1 MEDPSVEA
9 ARRTVSPRRSES
21 PFVLPTF
28 TPDNLEIV
36 FLSFEGP
43 DQPYAQAGGL
53 GVRVAQFTRALAR
66 QGFRTH
72 LVFVGDP
79 DRPGHE
85 VLEDGRLHLHRWCQ
99 WISEHHRGGVYE
111 AEIEKVHDFQDSVPG
126 FVTFDI
132 VAPAVAEG
140 RWVVVMAEEWHTA
153 DALSRL
159 SDSLHFNGLR
169 QSCVLVW
176 NANNDMS
183 FHRMNW
189 DRIGYV
195 ADFAAVSKYVKHQM
209 WDCGVNPVV
218 IPNGVPSERLG
229 AVDPDAVAA
238 FQRALDCDLWFF
250 KIGRTDPDKG
260 WLEAVEA
267 VQRMRAL
274 GLNARLVIKP
284 GAYEAFGDEVYRHM
298 VWRGLE
304 RAEVVTDDRSVAGI
318 ATALGAAPEAAVLD
332 LRFFVPDDILPVF
345 YRAADGTLANS
356 GYEPFGLVGLEAM
369 AAGGIAYVGSTGEDY
384 ARPLQNCVVLDDA
397 SDPDEIVRFALQLK
411 DDQALNASIRDGAR
425 RAAELFTWEAVTPL
439 FLTRMSHLAAGQ
451 GVDVG

>member
-1 MEDPSVEA
+1 MP
-9 ARRTVSPRRSES
+9 PI
-21 PFVLPTF
+21 F

-43 DQPYAQAGGL
+43 DQPYSQAGGL
-53 GVRVAQFTRALAR
+53 GVRVAQFTRSLAR
-66 QGFRTH
+66 QGFHTH
-72 LVFVGDP
+72 LIFVGDP
-79 DRPGHE
+79 DLPGYE
-85 VLEDGRLHLHRWCQ
+85 VQEGGRLHLHRWSQ
-99 WISEHHRGGVYE
+99 WISVHHRSGVYE
-111 AEIEKVHDFQDSVPG
+111 AEIEKVHDYQDSVPAH
-126 FVTFDI
+126 VTFDI

-140 RWVVVMAEEWHTA
+140 RQVVVMAEEWHTA

-159 SDSLHFNGLR
+159 GDSLHFNGLR
-169 QSCVLVW
+169 QRCVLVW

-218 IPNGVPSERLG
+218 IPNGVPSERLEP
-229 AVDPDAVAA
+229 VDPDALAA
-238 FQRALDCDLWFF
+238 FRRALDCDLWFF
-250 KIGRTDPDKG
+250 KIGRMDPDKG

-267 VQRMRAL
+267 VHRLRSQ
-274 GLNARLVIKP
+274 GLDARLVIKP
-284 GAYEAFGDEVYRHM
+284 GAYEAFGDEVHRHM

-304 RAEVVTDDRSVAGI
+304 RAEVVTEDRSVAGI

-345 YRAADGTLANS
+345 YCAADGTLANS

-369 AAGGIAYVGSTGEDY
+369 AAGGVAYVGSTGEDY

-397 SDPDEIVRFALQLK
+397 ADPDEIVRFALQLK
-411 DDQALNASIRDGAR
+411 DDTALNASIRAGAR
-425 RAAELFTWEAVTPL
+425 RAAELFTWEAVTPI
-439 FLTRMSHLAAGQ
+439 FLTRMAHIAAGQ
-451 GVDVG
+451 GTAVG

>member
-1 MEDPSVEA
+1 M
-9 ARRTVSPRRSES
+9 
-21 PFVLPTF
+21 
-28 TPDNLEIV
+28 
-36 FLSFEGP
+36 
-43 DQPYAQAGGL
+43 
-53 GVRVAQFTRALAR
+53 
-66 QGFRTH
+66 
-72 LVFVGDP
+72 
-79 DRPGHE
+79 
-85 VLEDGRLHLHRWCQ
+85 
-99 WISEHHRGGVYE
+99 YE
-111 AEIEKVHDFQDSVPG
+111 AEIKKVHDYQDSVPA

-140 RWVVVMAEEWHTA
+140 RQVVVMAEEWHTA

-159 SDSLHFNGLR
+159 SDSLHFNGFR

-218 IPNGVPSERLG
+218 IPNGVPSERLEP
-229 AVDPDAVAA
+229 VDPDAVAA
-238 FQRALDCDLWFF
+238 FRRALDCDLWFF
-250 KIGRTDPDKG
+250 KIGRMDPDKG

-267 VQRMRAL
+267 VHRLRTQ
-274 GLNARLVIKP
+274 GLDARLVIKP
-284 GAYEAFGDEVYRHM
+284 GAYEAFGDEIHRHM

-318 ATALGAAPEAAVLD
+318 ATALAAAPEAAVLD
-332 LRFFVPDDILPVF
+332 LRFFVPDEILPVF
-345 YRAADGTLANS
+345 YCAADGTLANS

-369 AAGGIAYVGSTGEDY
+369 AAGGVAYVGSTGEDY

-397 SDPDEIVRFALQLK
+397 AEPDEIVRFALQLK
-411 DDQALNASIRDGAR
+411 DDPALNASIRAGAR
-425 RAAELFTWEAVTPL
+425 RGAELFTWEAVTPI

-451 GVDVG
+451 GVGVG